1 MEQKETIFQSLL
13 TDHIDSIYR
22 ICWGFAKTNDDVQD
36 LFQEIMMNIWRGLD
50 RFKGHSEISTWTYRI
65 SVNTCLIWKR
75 TKKRRINTDETSDK
89 IPELKGRT
97 VEEDY
102 IQSEKIIRLRAAI
115 NTLKKI
121 DRSIALLLLEELSY
135 KEIANITGLT
145 VSNVGVKIS
154 RIKTELKR
162 KLQ

>member
-75 TKKRRINTDETSDK
+75 TKKRRINTDETSGK